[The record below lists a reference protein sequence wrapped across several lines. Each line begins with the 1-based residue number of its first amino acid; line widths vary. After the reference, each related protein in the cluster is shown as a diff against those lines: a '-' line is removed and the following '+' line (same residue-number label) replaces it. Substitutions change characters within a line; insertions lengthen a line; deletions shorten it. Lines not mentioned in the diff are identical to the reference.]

1 MDSRRSV
8 GNDMKKVA
16 SRGAL
21 RYEHSSQPV
30 LELPQFIRRIF
41 AHVGIAAGL
50 VAASLAIGVA
60 GYHFLAG
67 LSWIDAFV
75 NASMILGGMGP
86 VAEIPGEPG
95 KIFAALY
102 ALYSGIA
109 FLAVSAVLI
118 APFAHRLLHRL
129 HLDEPVSDD

>member
-8 GNDMKKVA
+8 GNDMKKAA
-16 SRGAL
+16 SRAAL
-21 RYEHSSQPV
+21 SYEHSSQPV
-30 LELPQFIRRIF
+30 LERPQFIRRIF

-50 VAASLAIGVA
+50 VAASPAIGVA
-60 GYHFLAG
+60 GFHFLAR

-102 ALYSGIA
+102 APYSGIA

-129 HLDEPVSDD
+129 HLDEPVTDD